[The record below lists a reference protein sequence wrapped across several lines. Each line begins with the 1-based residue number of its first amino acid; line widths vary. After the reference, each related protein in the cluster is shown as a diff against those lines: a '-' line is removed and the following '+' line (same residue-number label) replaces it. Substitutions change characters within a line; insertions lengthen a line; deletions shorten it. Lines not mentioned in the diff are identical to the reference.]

1 MKTVVKTCTNYNV
14 INGSSNDEWLPL
26 TNGWWVVTD
35 NSKYKSLVIQGDD
48 VRLLIPDMKTL
59 TLTGGVRLMSGNK
72 LTIYSQGGD
81 VGQLIVTNE
90 YSEAAGIGSAKVDG
104 SAKAAGELV
113 IHGGIIHATGG
124 RLGAAIGSGAK
135 NSNDSKLCIT
145 VTVYG
150 GTVTAIGGEDGA
162 GIGGGTGPAHAR
174 GIDDWEWLD

>member
-1 MKTVVKTCTNYNV
+1 MKTVTKTCTSYNE
-14 INGSSNDEWLPL
+14 ISGTHEDDWGIL

-35 NSKYKSLVIQGDD
+35 NSIVIQGDD

-124 RLGAAIGSGAK
+124 RLGAGIGSGAK
-135 NSNDSKLCIT
+135 NSNDSKLCNT

-162 GIGGGTGPAHAR
+162 GIGGTGPAHAR